1 LAVSQLIASC
11 PTFISCCGVLALF
24 DGCFAGN
31 YWILYDFIQYFNK
44 DEASFLDQ
52 DKFREIID
60 TIFKNASKLE
70 KDAITFQVI
79 NLIIINLILI

>member
-1 LAVSQLIASC
+1 
-11 PTFISCCGVLALF
+11 LF
-24 DGCFAGN
+24 GGCFSGN

-79 NLIIINLILI
+79 NLININLILIELNN